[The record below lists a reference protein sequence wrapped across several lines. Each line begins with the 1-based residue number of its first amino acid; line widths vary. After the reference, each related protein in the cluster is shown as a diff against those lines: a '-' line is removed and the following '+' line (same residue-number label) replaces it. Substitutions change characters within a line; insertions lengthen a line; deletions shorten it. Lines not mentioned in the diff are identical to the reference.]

1 MNEQYLLSPLISKAF
16 SLNINNNFFFK
27 KTFEKLCISEDIPV
41 NIPGEDKA
49 VQKKYHSMA
58 SFFLKLQTFR
68 SKFITQHKGIFDA

>member
-1 MNEQYLLSPLISKAF
+1 M
-16 SLNINNNFFFK
+16 

-41 NIPGEDKA
+41 NSPGEDKA

-68 SKFITQHKGIFDA
+68 SKFLTQHKGTFDA